1 MSVNDN
7 NFQVLVSLPGSRDY
21 SSVVIGSDR
30 SEIIETGDQEQT
42 VNVSVRTDCRA
53 RPAPRFWGDD

>member
-1 MSVNDN
+1 M
-7 NFQVLVSLPGSRDY
+7 SLPGSRDY

-42 VNVSVRTDCRA
+42 VNVSVRTDLT
-53 RPAPRFWGDD
+53 PRYWGDD